1 MFNDPVPVHLAQA
14 ARDGWAMIIG
24 GLQKTSLIDF
34 PGKVSCVCFVSGC
47 NFRCPY
53 CHNPDLVQHPGNA
66 FLDENSFLDF
76 VRERQG
82 FLDGVVISGGE
93 PTLQNDLP
101 AFVSRIKKAGYAV
114 KVDTNG
120 SHPHMIRDLIEKRL
134 VDYIAMDI
142 KTDPSLYPLFMK
154 RGIDP
159 DCIRSSIKLIMASGI
174 PYEFRT
180 TCVRPIVD
188 AGAVETIARLI
199 QGSFLYV
206 LQNFSQARVLQP
218 DFFENRKAGYDQ
230 EEMMQLKSIAE
241 TWVKKCIVR

>member
-1 MFNDPVPVHLAQA
+1 
-14 ARDGWAMIIG
+14 MIIG

-159 DCIRSSIKLIMASGI
+159 DCIRTSIKLIMASGI

>member
-1 MFNDPVPVHLAQA
+1 
-14 ARDGWAMIIG
+14 MIIG

>member
-1 MFNDPVPVHLAQA
+1 MFNEQCS
-14 ARDGWAMIIG
+14 MIIG

-53 CHNPDLVQHPGNA
+53 CHNPDLVEHPGNA
-66 FLDENSFLDF
+66 FLDENSFFDF

-101 AFVSRIKKAGYAV
+101 AFVSRIKKSGYAV

-154 RGIDP
+154 RGIDT

-206 LQNFSQARVLQP
+206 LQNFSQERVLQP

-230 EEMMQLKSIAE
+230 EEMMQMKSIAE
-241 TWVKKCIVR
+241 TWVEKCIVR

>member
-1 MFNDPVPVHLAQA
+1 
-14 ARDGWAMIIG
+14 MIIG

-76 VRERQG
+76 VRERRG

-241 TWVKKCIVR
+241 TWVQKCIVR

>member
-1 MFNDPVPVHLAQA
+1 MFNDKCSMFNGQCSV
-14 ARDGWAMIIG
+14 IIG

-66 FLDENSFLDF
+66 CLDENSFLDF

>member
-1 MFNDPVPVHLAQA
+1 
-14 ARDGWAMIIG
+14 MIIG

-53 CHNPDLVQHPGNA
+53 CHNPDLVNHPGKA
-66 FLDENSFLDF
+66 YLDENGFF
-76 VRERQG
+76 AFIRERQG

-101 AFVSRIKKAGYAV
+101 VFLSRIKREGYAV
-114 KVDTNG
+114 KLDTNG
-120 SHPHMIRDLIEKRL
+120 SHPRMIQELLAKRL

-142 KTDPSLYPLFMK
+142 KTDPSLYPLYMQ
-154 RGIDP
+154 REIDP
-159 DCIRSSIKLIMASGI
+159 DNIRSSIRLVMASDI

-180 TCVRPIVD
+180 TCVRPIVSEET
-188 AGAVETIARLI
+188 VESIGRLI
-199 QGSFLYV
+199 HGCFLYV
-206 LQNFSQARVLQP
+206 LQQFSRARVLQP
-218 DFFENRKAGYDQ
+218 DFFENRQAGYDQ

-241 TWVKKCIVR
+241 PWVQKCIVR

>member
-1 MFNDPVPVHLAQA
+1 MFNGQCSV
-14 ARDGWAMIIG
+14 IIG

-241 TWVKKCIVR
+241 TWVQKCIVR

>member
-1 MFNDPVPVHLAQA
+1 
-14 ARDGWAMIIG
+14 MIIG

-53 CHNPDLVQHPGNA
+53 CHNPDLVHHPGNA
-66 FLDENSFLDF
+66 FLDEKSFLDF

-101 AFVSRIKKAGYAV
+101 AFASRIKREGYAV
-114 KVDTNG
+114 KLDTNG
-120 SHPHMIRDLIEKRL
+120 SHPQMIRDLLEKRL
-134 VDYIAMDI
+134 LDYVAMDI

-188 AGAVETIARLI
+188 VEAVETIGRLI
-199 QGSFLYV
+199 QGCFLYV
-206 LQNFSQARVLQP
+206 LQNFSQVRVLQP
-218 DFFENRKAGYDQ
+218 DFFKNRQAGYDQ
-230 EEMMQLKSIAE
+230 EEMMHLKSIAE
-241 TWVKKCIVR
+241 PWVGKCIVR

>member
-241 TWVKKCIVR
+241 TWVQKCIVR

>member
-1 MFNDPVPVHLAQA
+1 MFNDQCSMFNGQCSV
-14 ARDGWAMIIG
+14 IIG

-241 TWVKKCIVR
+241 TRVKKCIVR

>member
-1 MFNDPVPVHLAQA
+1 MFNGQCSV
-14 ARDGWAMIIG
+14 IIG

>member
-1 MFNDPVPVHLAQA
+1 
-14 ARDGWAMIIG
+14 
-24 GLQKTSLIDF
+24 
-34 PGKVSCVCFVSGC
+34 
-47 NFRCPY
+47 
-53 CHNPDLVQHPGNA
+53 
-66 FLDENSFLDF
+66 
-76 VRERQG
+76 
-82 FLDGVVISGGE
+82 
-93 PTLQNDLP
+93 
-101 AFVSRIKKAGYAV
+101 
-114 KVDTNG
+114 
-120 SHPHMIRDLIEKRL
+120 
-134 VDYIAMDI
+134 
-142 KTDPSLYPLFMK
+142 LFMK

-241 TWVKKCIVR
+241 TWVQKCIVR

>member
-1 MFNDPVPVHLAQA
+1 MFNDQCSMFNGQCSV
-14 ARDGWAMIIG
+14 IIG

>member
-1 MFNDPVPVHLAQA
+1 MFNDPAPVHLAQA

-142 KTDPSLYPLFMK
+142 KTDPSLYPLFIK